1 MAGQIGMDQD
11 EWVQKVRLLTTA
23 IGQKLNAIG
32 FLHDGQDDL
41 ISFRLAKL
49 AVQGSFLG
57 NQTIHQFLSA
67 EGDDLGK
74 ATVEIL
80 EELHD
85 WRQMID
91 SVESEMIR
99 LMNFTN

>member
-1 MAGQIGMDQD
+1 MAEQIGMDKDVWIQTVG
-11 EWVQKVRLLTTA
+11 ELTKT
-23 IGQKLNAIG
+23 IGEKLEAIG
-32 FLHDGQDDL
+32 FLHEGEDDF

-57 NQTIHQFLSA
+57 NRTIHQFLSA
-67 EGDDLGK
+67 EGDRLGE

-85 WRQMID
+85 WRYMID